1 VLTSDT
7 SHLDYRALVRESK
20 RLALPDDAPV
30 RRIAILAD
38 AAVQHLVPLLQAL
51 LARRGVR
58 AELYLAEFDAIEIE
72 IFNADSGL
80 YRFAP
85 DAVVVLNALNPLR
98 LKFYRDVGERMTF
111 AERSAERMAGL
122 WDTLRG
128 RSPAVL
134 LQSNFPLPY
143 ERAFGNFDHKVEDAF
158 YPTVQ
163 RLNARIAELARA
175 RSHVLVNDVE
185 ALASY
190 VGRMNWWDER
200 LWALAKAYCS
210 LENLP
215 RVAQNIV
222 DIVLAGAGQQVKCVV
237 LDLDNTLWGGVI
249 GDDGLENI
257 AIGPYG
263 DGEPF
268 HRLQHFLLEL
278 QRRGIVLAVCS
289 KNEQVN
295 AIEPFRS
302 HPEMVLREE
311 HIAVF
316 VANWGPKPDNIRRI
330 KETLN
335 IGFDSMVFL
344 DDNPFERDLVRK
356 ELPEVVVPELPEDPS
371 DYLRVLA
378 ELNLFET
385 TAYSDEDRRRGA
397 LYRENAQRSLA
408 ESSFTDISEYL
419 RSLDMQVT
427 MRQFDA
433 FHLPRVVQLLQRS
446 NQFNLT
452 TRRYSLPEC
461 EAMMERE
468 DCLPFYVKLA
478 DKFGDN
484 GLISVLVLYVRGAE
498 LEIDSWLMSCRVLGR
513 GVEQFAMNEVVAL
526 ARGRGCEFITGRYI
540 PTAKNGMVKD
550 FYAQFGF
557 ECVAGGD
564 GDGTLWRLEVSS
576 YDSREVF
583 MKEVA

>member
-20 RLALPDDAPV
+20 RLDLPDDAPL
-30 RRIAILAD
+30 RRIAVLSD
-38 AAVQHLVPLLQAL
+38 AAVQHLVPLIEAL

-58 AELYLAEFDAIEIE
+58 AEVYLAEFDAIELE

-85 DAVVVLNALNPLR
+85 DAVVVLNALNSLR
-98 LKFYRDVGERMTF
+98 LKFYREAGERATF
-111 AERSAERMAGL
+111 ADRSADRMAGL
-122 WDTLRG
+122 WDTLRA
-128 RSPAVL
+128 RSQAVV
-134 LQSNFPLPY
+134 LQANFPLPY
-143 ERAFGNFDHKVEDAF
+143 ERPFGNFDHKVEDAF

-163 RLNARIAELARA
+163 RLNARIAELARQ
-175 RSHVLVNDVE
+175 RSHVLINDVE
-185 ALASY
+185 GLASY

-200 LWALAKAYCS
+200 LWTLAKAYCS
-210 LENLP
+210 LEHLP
-215 RVAQNIV
+215 RVAQNVV
-222 DIVLAGAGQQVKCVV
+222 DIVLAGSGQLVKCVV

-249 GDDGLENI
+249 GDDGMEGI
-257 AIGPYG
+257 AIGPFG
-263 DGEPF
+263 EGEPF

-289 KNEQVN
+289 KNEQAN

-316 VANWGPKPDNIRRI
+316 VANWHPKPDNIRHIR
-330 KETLN
+330 EALN
-335 IGFDSMVFL
+335 IGFDSIVFL
-344 DDNPFERDLVRK
+344 DDNPFERELVRK
-356 ELPEVVVPELPEDPS
+356 ALPEVIVPELPEDPS
-371 DYLRVLA
+371 DYLRVLS

-385 TAYSDEDRRRGA
+385 TSYSDEDRRRA
-397 LYRENAQRSLA
+397 TLYRENAQRSLA
-408 ESSFTDISEYL
+408 QSSFSDISDYL

-427 MRQFDA
+427 MRRFDA
-433 FHLPRVVQLLQRS
+433 FHLPRIVQLLQRS

-468 DCLPFYVKLA
+468 ECLPFYVKLA

-484 GLISVLVLYVRGAE
+484 GLISVVVLNVRGAE

-513 GVEQFAMNEVVAL
+513 GVEQYTMNEVVAL
-526 ARGRGCEFITGRYI
+526 ARERGCEFVTGRYI
-540 PTAKNGMVKD
+540 PTAKNGMVRE
-550 FYAQFGF
+550 FYSQFGF
-557 ECVAGGD
+557 ERIAGEEG
-564 GDGTLWRLEVSS
+564 GEALWRLDVSS